1 MAEVTLGRSASPL
14 LSMQGVAKRFGN
26 VQALA
31 GVDFSVAAGEVH
43 ALVGENGA
51 GKSTL
56 MKILS
61 GVVEPDAGTSTFASE
76 PYRPR
81 GPRAALARGVAM
93 IYQELSLA
101 PHLTIAENVTL
112 GREPRL
118 FGFVRRNEARDIARA
133 ALERLGHGA
142 LSPDRRVGE
151 LGPGERQ
158 LVEIARA
165 LAQNARLVVMDEPT
179 SSLSRSD
186 AEKLFEVVGRLAKS
200 GVAIVYISHFLEEVV
215 RVADRY
221 TVLRDGRTVASGAA
235 RSATPRE
242 LSELM
247 VGGALG
253 ELFVREPRTPGDEV
267 LSTDALSGD
276 PQPESATLTLRRG
289 EVLGIAGLVGAG
301 QTELLRALFGLVES
315 VSGRISVGG
324 TTDPGAPPWTRLRQ
338 GVGLLSSDRAR
349 EGVALAMSVADNVFL
364 SHLGEVSHFGFVDR
378 DEQAVRARRWV
389 DALGIR
395 CPDPQTTAG
404 ALSGGGQQK
413 VALARLLDQRLD
425 VLLLD
430 EPTRGID
437 VGSRAEIYRL
447 IDGLA
452 RDGKAILV
460 VSSYLPELL
469 GLSDRI
475 AVMHR
480 GRLLPAR
487 PVTEFTEASLLE
499 ATTSGVYT

>member
-1 MAEVTLGRSASPL
+1 MAEVTAL

-61 GVVEPDAGTSTFASE
+61 GVVTPDAGTSTFASE
-76 PYRPR
+76 PYRPK

-112 GREPRL
+112 GREPRI
-118 FGFVRRNEARDIARA
+118 FGFVRRSEAREVAHA
-133 ALERLGHGA
+133 ALQRLGHGA

-158 LVEIARA
+158 LVEAARA

-186 AEKLFEVVGRLAKS
+186 AEKLFEVVARLSAS
-200 GVAIVYISHFLEEVV
+200 GVAVVYISHFLEEVV

-221 TVLRDGRTVASGAA
+221 TVLRDGQSVASGEA

-247 VGGALG
+247 VGKALG
-253 ELFVREPRTPGDEV
+253 ELFVREPRTPGDTV
-267 LSTDALSGD
+267 LSTDALAGD
-276 PQPESATLTLRRG
+276 PQPESATLALRQG

-301 QTELLRALFGLVES
+301 QTELLRTLFGLVES
-315 VSGRISVGG
+315 TGGRITIGASS
-324 TTDPGAPPWTRLRQ
+324 DRGAPPWTRLRQ
-338 GVGLLSSDRAR
+338 GVGLLSSDRAH
-349 EGVALAMSVADNVFL
+349 EGVALAMSVADNVLL
-364 SHLGEVSHFGFVDR
+364 SHLEQVSRFGWVDR
-378 DEQAVRARRWV
+378 GEQAARTRRWI

-395 CPDPQTTAG
+395 CPGPDETAG
-404 ALSGGGQQK
+404 SLSGGGQQK
-413 VALARLLDQRLD
+413 VALARLLDEKLD

-447 IDGLA
+447 IDALA
-452 RDGKAILV
+452 REGKAILV

-480 GRLLPAR
+480 GRLLAAR

-499 ATTSGVYT
+499 ATTSGVYS

>member
-1 MAEVTLGRSASPL
+1 MRA
-14 LSMQGVAKRFGN
+14 VAKRFGN

-31 GVDFSVAAGEVH
+31 GVDFAVAAGEVH

-61 GVVEPDAGTSTFASE
+61 GVVAPDAGTSTFASE
-76 PYRPR
+76 PYRPL

-101 PHLTIAENVTL
+101 PHLTIAENITL
-112 GREPRL
+112 GREPRA
-118 FGFVRRNEARDIARA
+118 FGFVRRSRAREITRA

-142 LSPDRRVGE
+142 LSPDRLVEE

-179 SSLSRSD
+179 SSLSRGD
-186 AEKLFEVVGRLAKS
+186 AEKLFDVVGRLAES
-200 GVAIVYISHFLEEVV
+200 GVAVVYISHFLEEVV
-215 RVADRY
+215 RIADRY
-221 TVLRDGRTVASGAA
+221 TVLRDGRTVATGAA

-247 VGGALG
+247 VGRALG
-253 ELFVREPRTPGDEV
+253 ELFVRQARTPGDPA
-267 LSTDALSGD
+267 LATDALSAK
-276 PQPESATLTLRRG
+276 PLPESATLTLRRG
-289 EVLGIAGLVGAG
+289 EVLGVAGLVGAG

-315 VSGRISVGG
+315 TGGRISIGS
-324 TTDPGAPPWTRLRQ
+324 TADEGAAPWTRLGQ
-338 GVGLLSSDRAR
+338 GVGLLSSDRAH
-349 EGVALAMSVADNVFL
+349 EGIALAMSVADNVFL
-364 SHLGEVSHFGFVDR
+364 SHLEEISRLGFVDR
-378 DEQAVRARRWV
+378 TEQASRARRWI

-395 CPDPQTTAG
+395 CPGPDVAAG
-404 ALSGGGQQK
+404 SLSGGGQQK
-413 VALARLLDQRLD
+413 VALARLLDQKLD

-447 IDGLA
+447 IDALA
-452 RDGKAILV
+452 REGKAILV

-487 PVTEFTEASLLE
+487 PATEFTEASLLE
-499 ATTSGVYT
+499 ATTSGVYS